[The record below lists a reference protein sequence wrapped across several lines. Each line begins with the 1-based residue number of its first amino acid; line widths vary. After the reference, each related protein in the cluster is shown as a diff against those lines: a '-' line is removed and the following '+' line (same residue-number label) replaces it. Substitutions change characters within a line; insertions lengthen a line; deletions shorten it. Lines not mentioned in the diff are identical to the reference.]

1 MNIFENIKQYFNA
14 TIQTTW
20 GINPNEH
27 QQIDLTL
34 NCDPQRAEFGDFSSN
49 APLIAAKIL
58 KKNPRLAAQE
68 LMDAIK
74 HPSVERL
81 EIAGP
86 GFLNIYLTQAG
97 KEELFKE
104 LFSHDFQ
111 TILSKPISPL
121 SYSVEY
127 VSANP
132 TGPLHFGHGRSGV
145 IGDVY
150 ANICAFLGHEVTK
163 EYYINDA
170 GSQINKLGNSLKIRC
185 LQQIGTEAHLPEDAY
200 QGEYLIELARSCVH
214 QFGQDVSSFPDSF
227 FEDYAKNYM
236 LGRIQETC
244 QLYGITFDVWFSEKT
259 LHVSGA
265 IKDALNIL
273 KTNGFLYEA
282 DGALWFKSTHFGD
295 DKDRVVLKST
305 GEYTYVAADIAYLL
319 NKIQRGA
326 QKIILVLGQD
336 HHSYVTRLK
345 GIMAALGYNADD
357 LHVILYQLVTIKETG
372 AVVRMSKRTGKIVSL
387 FDVIETVGADVARF
401 FYLHRKADAH
411 LEFDIDLALKH
422 TDENPVYYIQY
433 GYVRTGSM
441 LEKANSVA
449 DLQAITSA
457 DCVNPDE
464 DEVLLLKKIASL
476 ATLLET
482 IRLTYQTHLLTYY
495 TVELATMFH
504 RFYANHKVVDPSNVT
519 QSRRRIA
526 LITTLRKTFETCF
539 KLLGIT
545 QPEKM

>member
-1 MNIFENIKQYFNA
+1 MNTIENIKQYINKTIAA
-14 TIQTTW
+14 TW
-20 GINPNEH
+20 SINPAEH
-27 QQIDLTL
+27 PHIELAL
-34 NCDPQRAEFGDFSSN
+34 NCDPQRVEFGDFSSN
-49 APLIAAKIL
+49 APLHAAKIL
-58 KKNPRLAAQE
+58 KKNPRQAAQE
-68 LMDAIK
+68 LVDAIK
-74 HPSVERL
+74 HPLIERI

-86 GFLNIYLTQAG
+86 GFLNIYLTQSG
-97 KEELFKE
+97 KENLFKE
-104 LFSHDFQ
+104 LFVHDLSAF
-111 TILSKPISPL
+111 ISKPQEPL

-150 ANICAFLGHEVTK
+150 ANICRYLGHEVTK

-170 GSQINKLGNSLKIRC
+170 GSQITKLGNSLKIRC
-185 LQQIGTEAHLPEDAY
+185 LQQIGKSVELPEDAY
-200 QGEYLIELARSCVH
+200 HGEYLIELARACVQ
-214 QFGQDVSSFPDSF
+214 QFGPEVATFPDSF
-227 FEDYAKNYM
+227 FEDYAKNYL

-244 QLYGITFDVWFSEKT
+244 QMYGIEFDTWFSEKT

-265 IKDALNIL
+265 IKEALNIL
-273 KTNGFLYEA
+273 KANGFLYESE
-282 DGALWFKSTHFGD
+282 GALWFKSTHFGD

-326 QKIILVLGQD
+326 KKIILVLGQD

-372 AVVRMSKRTGKIVSL
+372 TVVRMSKRTGKIVSL

-411 LEFDIDLALKH
+411 LEFDVDLALKH

-433 GYVRTGSM
+433 GYVRTSSM
-441 LEKANSVA
+441 LEKASTIA
-449 DLQAITSA
+449 ELQAITLV
-457 DCVNPDE
+457 DCANPDE
-464 DEVLLLKKIASL
+464 DEVLILKKIASL
-476 ATLLET
+476 STLLET
-482 IRLTYQTHLLTYY
+482 IRVSYQTHLLTYY

-504 RFYANHKVVDPSNVT
+504 RFYAKHKVVDQANIE
-519 QSRRRIA
+519 QSRRRLA
-526 LITTLRKTFETCF
+526 LVMTLRKTFETCF
-539 KLLGIT
+539 NLLGVT